1 MRVLVFWGD
10 KGAWPHYYQMY
21 PLCLLIHNKWNV
33 RCEKPRMFLAW
44 ASLHALWLNT
54 TSSVCDCY
62 FLIIM
67 YLLSPQPTS
76 SNPQH
81 QVEPAANEWIYPK
94 GYQRPF
100 NAASI
105 KHGRTLVSRD
115 FRNYYKICLGN
126 IFELLHLFGVE
137 LQKVVVLVVVRT
149 GKGHRGFSFL
159 GRSHKRQFH
168 ARAQTCFCMK

>member
-1 MRVLVFWGD
+1 MERKMWKTKNVFSLSLASCTVAKHSKLRAQYMED
-10 KGAWPHYYQMY
+10 
-21 PLCLLIHNKWNV
+21 PLKKRKRLL
-33 RCEKPRMFLAW
+33 
-44 ASLHALWLNT
+44 
-54 TSSVCDCY
+54 

-105 KHGRTLVSRD
+105 KHGRILVSRD

>member
-1 MRVLVFWGD
+1 MECKMWKTKNVFSLSLASCTVAKHSKLRAQYMED
-10 KGAWPHYYQMY
+10 
-21 PLCLLIHNKWNV
+21 PLKKRKRLL
-33 RCEKPRMFLAW
+33 
-44 ASLHALWLNT
+44 
-54 TSSVCDCY
+54 

-115 FRNYYKICLGN
+115 FRNYYKMAIYLNFCISLEWS
-126 IFELLHLFGVE
+126 FKKLLCWLWCGLEKVTGVLFF
-137 LQKVVVLVVVRT
+137 R
-149 GKGHRGFSFL
+149 GKFRG
-159 GRSHKRQFH
+159 SHKRQFH
-168 ARAQTCFCMK
+168 ARAQTCFCIK